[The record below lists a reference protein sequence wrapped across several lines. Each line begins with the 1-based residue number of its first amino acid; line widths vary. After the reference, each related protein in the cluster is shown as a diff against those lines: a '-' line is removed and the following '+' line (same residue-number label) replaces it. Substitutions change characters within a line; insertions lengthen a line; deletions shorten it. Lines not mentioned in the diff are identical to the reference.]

1 MRTPDVG
8 SAAASPAAQG
18 WGRIEVHPGAGVVDH
33 HGEALLVV
41 PSVAAGTGRWTRELV
56 DICRRRHGGDEPLRA
71 AGVLL
76 AGAASGEV
84 PPFAL
89 LVRSDDALGILV
101 HGAVSVSV
109 DGVEVGDGEGHE
121 VATDVR
127 RTIDGAQWQEVRVG
141 RRQLDTAD
149 IDGPPFD
156 LESGTVPGAGVT
168 IRHESREPLRDT
180 GSTMLHEAVRF
191 RTVRLGHT
199 TRADPAGRVPL
210 PVAAGPD
217 GPGSAAGEEVL
228 VEGALCGSGH
238 FVDPDETAC
247 PRCGAALG
255 AAPRVVRPRPPLGI
269 LVTDGGSIYT
279 VAGDYVIGREPQLSP
294 LVLSGQ
300 ARPLVLRDSDR
311 STSRVHAL
319 LRVSGW
325 KVSISDARSANGTFV
340 SSKGAAGPWDPVPAD
355 PALKLFPG
363 DRVRLGKRQL
373 LFEGHREGPVGH
385 TGP

>member
-1 MRTPDVG
+1 MRTSDVG

-41 PSVAAGTGRWTRELV
+41 PSAAAGTGRWTRELV
-56 DICRRRHGGDEPLRA
+56 DICRGRRGGDEPLRA
-71 AGVLL
+71 AGALL

-84 PPFAL
+84 PAFAL
-89 LVRSDDALGILV
+89 LVRSADALDILV
-101 HGAVSVSV
+101 HGAVPVSV
-109 DGVEVGDGEGHE
+109 DGVELGDGGAH
-121 VATDVR
+121 AAGTDVR
-127 RTIDGAQWQEVRVG
+127 RTVDGARWQEVRVG
-141 RRQLDTAD
+141 RLPSGPAA

-168 IRHESREPLRDT
+168 IHHENREPLRDSGLT
-180 GSTMLHEAVRF
+180 VLREAVRF
-191 RTVRLGHT
+191 RTARLAHT
-199 TRADPAGRVPL
+199 SRADPAGQTPL
-210 PVAAGPD
+210 PVAAEPE
-217 GPGSAAGEEVL
+217 GPGSVVGKEVL
-228 VEGALCGSGH
+228 VEGALCESGH
-238 FVDPDETAC
+238 FVDPDQTVC
-247 PRCGAALG
+247 PTCGAALG

-279 VAGDYVIGREPQLSP
+279 LAGDYVIGREPQSSP

-300 ARPLVLRDSDR
+300 AQPLVLRDADR

-325 KVSISDARSANGTFV
+325 KVSISDVHSANGTFV

-373 LFEGHREGPVGH
+373 LFEGHREGTIGH